1 LEVRVS
7 TATALVLEGPRTM
20 VQRTFPIPAVGE
32 NDGILRVEACGLCGT
47 DHEQYT
53 GAMSAGFAF
62 IPGHEIVGV
71 IEEIGPAA
79 AERWGVSRGDR
90 VAVEVFQTC
99 RACDE
104 CLAGDYI
111 RCRRYGLKDMYGYVP
126 VETKPALWGGY
137 ASHLYL
143 SEDALVLPVPAALDP
158 VTATLFNPLGAGIRW
173 GVTLPGTKAGDVV
186 AVLGP
191 GIRGLSALVAAKA
204 VGAEFVMVTGHG
216 ERDRPR
222 LETATKLGADL
233 VVDVSTT
240 DPATALRAAA
250 GRLAD
255 VVVHVAAN
263 APTALGQAT
272 ACAAQGATI
281 VVGGMQGDAQGTP
294 GFHPDTLVRKVLR
307 IVGARGVDATAY
319 REAIKLLAAGS
330 PLAEVPRRTAGLPG
344 VEDLIHLMSG
354 AGDQAPPIHGVVTP

>member
-1 LEVRVS
+1 VT
-7 TATALVLEGPRTM
+7 TADALVLERPRAM
-20 VQRTFPIPAVGE
+20 VQRSFPVPQAAE
-32 NDGILRVEACGLCGT
+32 NDAVLRVEACGLCGT

-71 IEEIGPAA
+71 IEEIGPEASA
-79 AERWGVSRGDR
+79 RWGVGAGDR

-99 RACDE
+99 RECDQ
-104 CLAGDYI
+104 CRAGDYI
-111 RCRRYGLKDMYGYVP
+111 RCRRYGLRDMYGYVP
-126 VETKPALWGGY
+126 VTTEPALWGGY

-143 SEDALVLPVPAALDP
+143 SEHALVLPVPNSLDP

-204 VGAEFVMVTGHG
+204 VGAEFVMVTGYG
-216 ERDRPR
+216 QRDRAR
-222 LETATKLGADL
+222 LETAAKLGADL
-233 VVDVSTT
+233 VVDVSNTN
-240 DPATALRAAA
+240 PATALREAA

-263 APTALGQAT
+263 APAVLGQAT
-272 ACAAQGATI
+272 ECAAIGATI
-281 VVGGMQGDAQGTP
+281 VVGGMQGDADGTP
-294 GFHPDTLVRKVLR
+294 GFHPDVLVRKALR
-307 IVGARGVDATAY
+307 IQGARGVDATAY
-319 REAIKLLAAGS
+319 REAIDMLAAGS
-330 PLAEVPRRTAGLPG
+330 PLCDVPRRTAPLAG
-344 VEDLIHLMSG
+344 VEELINVM
-354 AGDQAPPIHGVVTP
+354 AGHGDVPPPIHGVVTP